1 MHEYFDVLGPNR
13 ICALEYRENDVDDAY
28 KTAQMKGSIIGECQQ
43 AFTRGQHYRLS
54 EVKSILQDIFDK
66 LGIST
71 TAKANDIE
79 NYLPVEKRQLTSA
92 GSGKRELYYLIV

>member
-1 MHEYFDVLGPNR
+1 M
-13 ICALEYRENDVDDAY
+13 DDAY

-79 NYLPVEKRQLTSA
+79 NYLPVEKKQLTSA
-92 GSGKRELYYLIV
+92 GTAKRELYYLIV